1 MKKLNETSLSLF
13 KDTPSKKFLIDVIN
27 DLAYH
32 GHVSIDE
39 INKKDEEKQLVW
51 NWLNKAASTFNVDKI
66 IQLLQR
72 LNLFTESKS
81 IELPVLTEY
90 RKFTPQNES
99 EYTQNVRETQ
109 KKVRD
114 NQNALLL
121 QIQLA
126 TFDLI
131 KDSILD
137 KVPSAKWVEFKNSN
151 TYKGKV
157 TYETGD
163 NGDEAQLWF
172 RKDGLIVCSTDFD
185 QKRTKCYTDAE
196 IDTWIDAHPEAKP
209 TTGTNITPQN
219 VQAIADSIVR
229 NYTSTAI
236 EVTPLKT
243 FKKQDKVLGIQ
254 KVYMPS
260 VGDIEIWYRSTQGV
274 FCKSKVGFKE
284 ILTAEKLNEYLTNLM
299 SRRG

>member
-1 MKKLNETSLSLF
+1 MQKL
-13 KDTPSKKFLIDVIN
+13 D
-27 DLAYH
+27 
-32 GHVSIDE
+32 
-39 INKKDEEKQLVW
+39 
-51 NWLNKAASTFNVDKI
+51 
-66 IQLLQR
+66 LLQR
-72 LNLFTESKS
+72 LNLFMEASS
-81 IELPVLTEY
+81 VDLPILAEY
-90 RKFTPQNES
+90 RMFTPQDE
-99 EYTQNVRETQ
+99 EAKRVRDTQ

-114 NQNALLL
+114 DQRALLL

-137 KVPSAKWVEFKNSN
+137 KVPSAKWIEFKNGN

-163 NGDEAQLWF
+163 KGDEAQLWF
-172 RKDGLIVCSTDFD
+172 RNDGLIVCSTEFD

-196 IDTWIDAHPEAKP
+196 IDTWIAAHPEAKP

-219 VQAIADSIVR
+219 AQAIADSIER
-229 NYTSTAI
+229 NYTSTVV

-243 FKKQDKVLGIQ
+243 FKKQDKVIGVQ

-260 VGDIEIWYRSTQGV
+260 IGDIEIWYRSTQGV
-274 FCKSKVGFKE
+274 FCKSQVGFKE
-284 ILTAEKLNEYLTNLM
+284 ILTAEKLHEYLKNLM

>member
-1 MKKLNETSLSLF
+1 MQKLDETSLALF
-13 KDTPSKKFLIDVIN
+13 KDTPSKRFLIDVIN
-27 DLAYH
+27 VLADH
-32 GHVSIDE
+32 GHVSIDA
-39 INKKDEEKQLVW
+39 INQKDEEQSLVW
-51 NWLNKAASTFNVDKI
+51 NWLNKAASTFSVDKI

-72 LNLFTESKS
+72 LNLFIESKS
-81 IELPVLTEY
+81 VDLPVLTEY
-90 RKFTPQNES
+90 KMFTPRNE
-99 EYTQNVRETQ
+99 EDAKKVRKTQ

-114 NQNALLL
+114 DQRALLL

-131 KDSILD
+131 KNSILD
-137 KVPSAKWVEFKNSN
+137 KVPSAKWVEFKNGN
-151 TYKGKV
+151 IYKGKI

-163 NGDEAQLWF
+163 KGDEAQLWF
-172 RKDGLIVCSTDFD
+172 KNDGLIVFITEFD
-185 QKRTKCYTDAE
+185 QKRTKCYTDTE
-196 IDTWIDAHPEAKP
+196 IDAWIDAHPEAKP
-209 TTGTNITPQN
+209 TTGTIITPQN

-229 NYTSTAI
+229 NYTSTNV

-260 VGDIEIWYRSTQGV
+260 IGDVEIWYRSTQGV
-274 FCKSKVGFKE
+274 FCKSQVGFKE
-284 ILTAEKLNEYLTNLM
+284 FLTAEKLHEYLKNLM

>member
-1 MKKLNETSLSLF
+1 MQKLDETSLALF
-13 KDTPSKKFLIDVIN
+13 KDTPSKRFLIDVIN
-27 DLAYH
+27 DLADH
-32 GHVSIDE
+32 GHVSIDA
-39 INKKDEEKQLVW
+39 INKKDEEQSLVW
-51 NWLNKAASTFNVDKI
+51 NWLNKAASTFSVERI

-81 IELPVLTEY
+81 VDLPVLTEY
-90 RKFTPQNES
+90 RLFRPEDEEAKK
-99 EYTQNVRETQ
+99 VRETQ

-114 NQNALLL
+114 DQRALLL

-137 KVPSAKWVEFKNSN
+137 KVPSAKWVEFKNGN

-163 NGDEAQLWF
+163 KGDEAQLWF
-172 RKDGLIVCSTDFD
+172 RNDGLIVCSTEFD
-185 QKRTKCYTDAE
+185 QRRTKCYTDAE
-196 IDTWIDAHPEAKP
+196 IDTWIAAHPEAKP

-219 VQAIADSIVR
+219 AQAIADSIVR
-229 NYTSTAI
+229 NYTSTNV

-243 FKKQDKVLGIQ
+243 FKKQDKVLGVQ
-254 KVYMPS
+254 KIFMPS
-260 VGDIEIWYRSTQGV
+260 VGDVEIWYRSTQGV
-274 FCKSKVGFKE
+274 FCKSQVGFKE
-284 ILTAEKLNEYLTNLM
+284 ILVAEKLHEYLKNLM

>member
-1 MKKLNETSLSLF
+1 MQKLDETSLALF
-13 KDTPSKKFLIDVIN
+13 KDTPSKRFLIDVIN
-27 DLAYH
+27 DLADH
-32 GHVSIDE
+32 GHVSIDA
-39 INKKDEEKQLVW
+39 INKKDEEQSLVW
-51 NWLNKAASTFNVDKI
+51 NWLNKAASTFSVERI

-81 IELPVLTEY
+81 VELPILAEY
-90 RKFTPQNES
+90 RMFTPEDADAKK
-99 EYTQNVRETQ
+99 VRETQ

-114 NQNALLL
+114 DQRALLL

-131 KDSILD
+131 KNSIID
-137 KVPSAKWVEFKNSN
+137 KVPSAKWVEFKNGN

-163 NGDEAQLWF
+163 KGDEAQLWF
-172 RKDGLIVCSTDFD
+172 RNDGLIVCSTEFD

-196 IDTWIDAHPEAKP
+196 IDAWIAAHPEATP

-229 NYTSTAI
+229 NYTSTAV

-243 FKKQDKVLGIQ
+243 FKKQDKVLGVQ
-254 KVYMPS
+254 KIFMPS
-260 VGDIEIWYRSTQGV
+260 VGDVEIWYRSTQGV
-274 FCKSKVGFKE
+274 FCKSQVGFKE
-284 ILTAEKLNEYLTNLM
+284 ILTAEKLHEYLKNLM